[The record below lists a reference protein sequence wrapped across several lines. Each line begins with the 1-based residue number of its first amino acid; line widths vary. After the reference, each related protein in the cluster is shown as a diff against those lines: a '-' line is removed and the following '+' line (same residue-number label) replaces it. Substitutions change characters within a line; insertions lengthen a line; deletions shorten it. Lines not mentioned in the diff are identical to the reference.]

1 MKREVY
7 MTRRP
12 TLHDVAERAGVSI
25 ATVSFAFRQPHK
37 VKEST
42 RTAIVEAAQAVGYMP
57 SASARALVRGKT
69 GAIGLFAL
77 DRFAPVGTEADGN
90 AASRTV
96 GGISQE
102 AMGADFPDDPNEDF
116 RLFPLYHD
124 EVQRGLETE
133 CRRRGYVVIVG
144 EGHSTSTAAD
154 ISDVAGRVDGVAV
167 FPNTLTGEM
176 LRRIATQIP
185 VIELSN
191 PIEDN
196 GLHRVSVDNAAGMK
210 SLTAHLIRHHG
221 LRDIAFVGPEGFPDK
236 EHRYKGY
243 TDAMIEAGL
252 AVRSIPTPDEQDPA
266 QDVRRT
272 IQELEARGE
281 LPQALVC
288 SMDTEALLYMDA
300 LSRAGIDVPQ
310 QMAVTGFD
318 GLVAGL
324 VSRPTLTTIRQ
335 PMFSLGCAAASI
347 LIDEASARSAAPV
360 ARELPVKIVL
370 RESCGCG

>member
-1 MKREVY
+1 
-7 MTRRP
+7 MTKRP
-12 TLHDVAERAGVSI
+12 TLFDVAERAGVSI

-42 RTAIVEAAQAVGYMP
+42 RLTVVEAAREVGYMP
-57 SASARALVRGKT
+57 SASARALVRGKS

-77 DRFAPVGTEADGN
+77 DRVGHLGTETVGSAASGPADGI
-90 AASRTV
+90 SR
-96 GGISQE
+96 E
-102 AMGADFPDDPNEDF
+102 AMETDFPDDPNEDF

-124 EVQRGLETE
+124 EVQRGLEME

-144 EGHSTSTAAD
+144 EGDNASTEAD
-154 ISDVAGRVDGVAV
+154 IAEVAGRVDGVAV
-167 FPNTLTGEM
+167 FPNTLSGDM
-176 LRRIATQIP
+176 LRLISKQVP
-185 VIELSN
+185 VVELSN

-196 GLHRVSVDNAAGMK
+196 GLHRVSVDNAAAMK
-210 SLTAHLIRHHG
+210 SLTAHLIQHHH
-221 LRDIAFVGPEGFPDK
+221 LRDIAFVGPVGFPDK
-236 EHRYKGY
+236 EHRYAGY

-266 QDVRRT
+266 QDARRT
-272 IQELEARGE
+272 IQELEAKGE

-300 LSRAGIDVPQ
+300 LSRAGIDVPHQ
-310 QMAVTGFD
+310 VAVTGFD

-347 LIDEASARSAAPV
+347 LIDEASGRSTIPV